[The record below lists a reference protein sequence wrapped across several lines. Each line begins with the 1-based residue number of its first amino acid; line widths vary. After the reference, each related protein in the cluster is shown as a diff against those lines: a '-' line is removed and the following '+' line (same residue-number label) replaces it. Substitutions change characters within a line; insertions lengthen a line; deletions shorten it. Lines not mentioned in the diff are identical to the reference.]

1 MEKYIKKLLKLA
13 QKASQKGD
21 VPVAAI
27 IVKDNKIISKAYN
40 KKENR
45 KNAILHAEIIAI
57 SQACKKLRSWHLD
70 DCILISSMEPCM
82 MCSGAIIQSRI
93 KKVYYLVKNEKYGCT
108 QLLKNSKIECIQV
121 ENNAEILIL
130 LSDFFENRR

>member
-1 MEKYIKKLLKLA
+1 MEKYIKKILKLA